1 MMEKAIEARVKMGEA
16 SVPQFQPMLDGVFAL
31 AVLLE
36 QLAAEKAPLSL
47 AARAMPRSYMT
58 RRLVDCPWQSKGRVM
73 RHLIE
78 ETDNENVQLI
88 DGIKVYTDQ
97 GWTLILPDSE
107 DPVFHVYSEA
117 ASQEIAEEIA
127 GVCISRIAEAMGDAE

>member
-1 MMEKAIEARVKMGEA
+1 
-16 SVPQFQPMLDGVFAL
+16 
-31 AVLLE
+31 
-36 QLAAEKAPLSL
+36 
-47 AARAMPRSYMT
+47 
-58 RRLVDCPWQSKGRVM
+58 M

-78 ETDNENVQLI
+78 ESDSEEVQLV

-127 GVCISRIAEAMGDAE
+127 GIYVSRIADAMGDAE